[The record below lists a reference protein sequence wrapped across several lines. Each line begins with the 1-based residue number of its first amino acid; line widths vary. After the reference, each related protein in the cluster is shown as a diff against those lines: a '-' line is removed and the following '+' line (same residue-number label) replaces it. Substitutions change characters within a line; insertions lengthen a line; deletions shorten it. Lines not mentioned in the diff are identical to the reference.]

1 MHIPALSWAGI
12 FLTLNPEKE
21 KPAPITGAGFS
32 FFTSYLTKAIKLL
45 LSCS

>member
-21 KPAPITGAGFS
+21 KPAPVIGAGFS